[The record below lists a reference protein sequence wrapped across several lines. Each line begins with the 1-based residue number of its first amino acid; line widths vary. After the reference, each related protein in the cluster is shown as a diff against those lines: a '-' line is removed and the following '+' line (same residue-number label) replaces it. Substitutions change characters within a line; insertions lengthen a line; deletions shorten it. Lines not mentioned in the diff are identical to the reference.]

1 MSSTLE
7 VGVAILSEL
16 VCMSSYQLHQCIW
29 KYSRGEYRIEWGG
42 AEYVDEMFFLEFV
55 LFLFCILEKKIFL
68 LYFIYMY
75 QRYSTYPYFCSV
87 SECRLASVQA
97 RLAEVSADVPP
108 PLQIVISVPICLFSL
123 YLYPLSTPFLIFL
136 VPPPFL
142 LSLLINSLSS

>member
-1 MSSTLE
+1 
-7 VGVAILSEL
+7 
-16 VCMSSYQLHQCIW
+16 
-29 KYSRGEYRIEWGG
+29 
-42 AEYVDEMFFLEFV
+42 MFFLEFV
-55 LFLFCILEKKIFL
+55 LFLFCILEKKKIL

-123 YLYPLSTPFLIFL
+123 YLYPLYTPFLN
-136 VPPPFL
+136 P
-142 LSLLINSLSS
+142 LSSPFPHFPSPSTIPSFTTDQFFVLLR